1 MEFCVTYEELTL
13 WCMCVRINSS
23 ATFIIVVVYIFVE
36 QIDTQGLPRTESVAK
51 FTAEDFSFSP
61 SGFIKSFRHILK
73 VGSDIFL
80 IRFLLGASVILLRS
94 NYSLYLEK
102 KFDASAQ
109 MTGWLISYGAVV
121 NTFGGF
127 LAGNVAKYY
136 NDSVK
141 MSYHSSLLLVL
152 TLFLMMLSPGIPSF
166 LICVTLTLCVHLAHQ
181 SLRHGSFNPESRQGR
196 DGGASGSRPIDDGL
210 CEGGW
215 ASAVRACTGVCH
227 LRSKSDQYMPGG
239 ERFLPHHRQAD
250 QCERKRRQK

>member
-1 MEFCVTYEELTL
+1 MFH
-13 WCMCVRINSS
+13 SF
-23 ATFIIVVVYIFVE
+23 AVVVYIFVE
-36 QIDTQGLPRTESVAK
+36 QIDTQGIPRTESVAK

-166 LICVTLTLCVHLAHQ
+166 LICVTLLSVSTSLIRVCVTDLSIQRAGRGETGALLGLGQSTMAFARVVGPLLSGLALEFAT
-181 SLRHGSFNPESRQGR
+181 SGPNLISICLA
-196 DGGASGSRPIDDGL
+196 ASGSYLITDRLINVKGKEDKND
-210 CEGGW
+210 
-215 ASAVRACTGVCH
+215 
-227 LRSKSDQYMPGG
+227 
-239 ERFLPHHRQAD
+239 
-250 QCERKRRQK
+250 